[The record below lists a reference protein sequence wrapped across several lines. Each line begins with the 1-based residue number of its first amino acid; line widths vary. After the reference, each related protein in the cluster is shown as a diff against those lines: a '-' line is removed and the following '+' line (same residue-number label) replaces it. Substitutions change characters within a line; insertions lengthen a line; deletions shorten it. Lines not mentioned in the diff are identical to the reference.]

1 MFRIFTPRRSRRRF
15 SRASKRG
22 SELGF
27 HLSLSPTVFLPS
39 VRPSVS
45 PSLVAATPRSLTCP
59 LAQAPFGGLDIAKC
73 EHRCVD
79 DGCGGGGWG
88 SPLCEAAV
96 AQEDFFLQRRQH
108 EFSPALPFSPV
119 GFKASLL
126 STEAAAPLFPHV
138 VVAVSVLVNGAMLCH
153 HEAIQ
158 TDGGQSRCPDGVDST
173 R

>member
-1 MFRIFTPRRSRRRF
+1 M
-15 SRASKRG
+15 
-22 SELGF
+22 
-27 HLSLSPTVFLPS
+27 
-39 VRPSVS
+39 
-45 PSLVAATPRSLTCP
+45 
-59 LAQAPFGGLDIAKC
+59 
-73 EHRCVD
+73 
-79 DGCGGGGWG
+79 
-88 SPLCEAAV
+88 

-158 TDGGQSRCPDGVDST
+158 TDGGQSRCWDGVDST